1 MRHLLFALLL
11 VVMAGCGPDRKPED
25 QSAGKSSDVAVA
37 AATDHAS
44 HSAAGASDAP
54 VTPGEIENRQ
64 EFIGDWGEIDADE
77 KIRFSE
83 RGIVS
88 ISGGEMTFRGRYRVT
103 QKGIVKL
110 SLDGLGGAFG
120 TVTGTLSASGDELVI
135 VTEIAPDEPSRYR
148 RRESPPSSG
157 KPGNL
162 RNSPQAT
169 AAIDAAIR
177 NSLDKQTGDIT
188 EADLAKVTS
197 LDLASLDIVDLTPLA
212 GMTELEFLNLNGNWI
227 IDLAPLAGL
236 TKLKVLGLT
245 DNRITD
251 PAPLAAM
258 TALKDLRLNGNK
270 ISDLKALAGMT
281 DMKLLQLDGNQITD
295 LSPLESLRQTRFI
308 ELQDNPNLTRAE
320 IDRLQKL
327 LAQCTVNHNA
337 GSRAPANIDADGVLD
352 NVK

>member
-1 MRHLLFALLL
+1 MRISLVVLLL
-11 VVMAGCGPDRKPED
+11 LLALGCGDAEPE
-25 QSAGKSSDVAVA
+25 QESSAKMSEDYDVEASDTAESPGPA
-37 AATDHAS
+37 AAV
-44 HSAAGASDAP
+44 SDAP
-54 VTPGEIENRQ
+54 VASEEIENRQ
-64 EFIGDWGEIDADE
+64 DFIGNWSEIDANE
-77 KIRFSE
+77 QIRFSE
-83 RGIVS
+83 NGTVS
-88 ISGGEMTFRGRYRVT
+88 ISGGEMAFRGRYRVT
-103 QKGIVKL
+103 EKGIVKL
-110 SLDGLGGAFG
+110 SLDGLGELFG

-135 VTEIAPDEPSRYR
+135 IAEIAPDEPSSYR
-148 RRESPPSSG
+148 RKESPPTSG
-157 KPGNL
+157 KPGDL

-177 NSLDKQTGDIT
+177 KSLDKETGEIT
-188 EADLAKVTS
+188 EADLAKVIR
-197 LDLASLDIVDLTPLA
+197 LDLANKDIVDLAPLA

-236 TKLKVLGLT
+236 TKLTVLGLT

-281 DMKLLQLDGNQITD
+281 EMKLLQLDGNQITD
-295 LSPLESLRQTRFI
+295 LSPLESLSQTRFI

-327 LAQCTVNHNA
+327 LTQCKVNHNA
-337 GSRAPANIDADGVLD
+337 T
-352 NVK
+352 K